1 MTMFCGRVELTQ
13 AAPALTLEARF
24 QGRPRGGGGTMSR
37 IVPAAAAG
45 LILSQAVA
53 VFGWWWA
60 FYLFPPSPLYDLN
73 PALARAH
80 PGGLPFAALFWQAL
94 AQGLGALLGGL
105 WARRLARE
113 EQAAVWAVAAG
124 SWLLAIVGTLLHP
137 RPVWFAALSVL
148 LIGAGAWAA
157 ARLATNGA
165 WRAA

>member
-1 MTMFCGRVELTQ
+1 
-13 AAPALTLEARF
+13 
-24 QGRPRGGGGTMSR
+24 MSR

-73 PALARAH
+73 PALAHAH

-113 EQAAVWAVAAG
+113 QPAAAWATAAG
-124 SWLLAIVGTLLHP
+124 SWLLATAWMVLHP
-137 RPVWFAALSVL
+137 RPVWFWALSVL
-148 LIGAGAWAA
+148 FIGAAGWAA
-157 ARLATNGA
+157 GRIATGGA
-165 WRAA
+165 WRAAEPQSRPRRAAPGGRRNS